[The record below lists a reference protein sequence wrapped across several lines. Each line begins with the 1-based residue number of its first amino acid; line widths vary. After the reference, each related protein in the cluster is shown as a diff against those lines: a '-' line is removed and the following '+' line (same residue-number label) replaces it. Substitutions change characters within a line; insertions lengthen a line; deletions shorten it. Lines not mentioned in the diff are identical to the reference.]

1 MGIKTLFSKLALAW
15 NDLQGQWLMLK
26 IRLFGSFC
34 IHGGLNKIPRTPQVV
49 VSLTSYGRRVN
60 KVVPYVLVSL
70 LRQTMKP
77 DRIVLWL
84 DDEHWNDDNIPQS
97 LKQLRECGIEI
108 RFCADL
114 RSYKKLLP
122 SLALCPEDVVI
133 TVDDDIYYS
142 PYLVE
147 RMYESYKKNPGNVHC
162 IVAHEPLLDAEGHL
176 LPYDDWRMDVKK
188 SLTGRLYPV
197 GCGGVLYPPK
207 SLYKDVTDY
216 EIAAR
221 LAPAADDIWFWA
233 MALVNGTGHRLVDY
247 TGCTNYTLDSIYQ
260 YFHSDSA
267 LTHQNVK
274 EKRNDKQLKAV
285 CVHYHL
291 FE

>member
-1 MGIKTLFSKLALAW
+1 
-15 NDLQGQWLMLK
+15 
-26 IRLFGSFC
+26 
-34 IHGGLNKIPRTPQVV
+34 
-49 VSLTSYGRRVN
+49 
-60 KVVPYVLVSL
+60 
-70 LRQTMKP
+70 
-77 DRIVLWL
+77 
-84 DDEHWNDDNIPQS
+84 
-97 LKQLRECGIEI
+97 
-108 RFCADL
+108 
-114 RSYKKLLP
+114 
-122 SLALCPEDVVI
+122 
-133 TVDDDIYYS
+133 
-142 PYLVE
+142 
-147 RMYESYKKNPGNVHC
+147 
-162 IVAHEPLLDAEGHL
+162 
-176 LPYDDWRMDVKK
+176 
-188 SLTGRLYPV
+188 LTGRLYPV